1 MKKIITCIGI
11 RPDIIRLSQII
22 KKLDLYFENI
32 IVDSGQH
39 YDYNLNKIFYDQL
52 GVRKPDY
59 NLNIKSGT
67 HASQVAKLMIEF
79 EKTLF
84 NEKPEF
90 VIV

>member
-22 KKLDLYFENI
+22 KKLDAFFENI

-52 GVRKPDY
+52 EVRLPDY
-59 NLNIKSGT
+59 NLNIRSGT
-67 HASQVAKLMIEF
+67 HA
-79 EKTLF
+79 
-84 NEKPEF
+84 
-90 VIV
+90 